1 MKLTLPTL
9 AASLLLLSSLTG
21 FAQTTAAPSAP
32 PSLLVAAASDLQFV
46 LPDLIQL
53 YSTSH
58 PGTNI
63 GTTYGSSGKFFAQIQ
78 NGAPFDLFLSA
89 DASLPRKL
97 IEAGQGDEA
106 DFFLYAI
113 GRIVVWTPKN
123 SPLDFQKNGLQS
135 LLDPSVKKIAIA
147 NPEHTPYGRA
157 AVAALQK
164 LGVYDQ
170 VKDRLVLGENVV
182 QAAQFVQTGAA
193 EAGFLA
199 LSLALA
205 DPLKKEGQYWE
216 VPLDAY
222 PKLEQGAVVL
232 KQGPHA
238 VDARQFSLWL
248 RGSEALPLWKKYG
261 FELPR

>member
-1 MKLTLPTL
+1 MKLILSTL
-9 AASLLLLSSLTG
+9 AASLLLFLSS
-21 FAQTTAAPSAP
+21 FTAVAETAPSAP
-32 PSLLVAAASDLQFV
+32 PSLLVAAASDLQFA

-53 YSTSH
+53 YTASH

-89 DASLPRKL
+89 DAAFPRKL

-123 SPLDFQKNGLQS
+123 SPLDFQKTGIQS
-135 LLDPSVKKIAIA
+135 LLNPSVKKIAIA
-147 NPEHTPYGRA
+147 NPEHAPYGRA
-157 AVAALQK
+157 AVAAMQK

-216 VPLDAY
+216 VPLDTY
-222 PKLEQGAVVL
+222 PKLEQGGVVL

-238 VDARQFSLWL
+238 VEARQFSLWL
-248 RGSEALPLWKKYG
+248 RGSEALPIWKKYG